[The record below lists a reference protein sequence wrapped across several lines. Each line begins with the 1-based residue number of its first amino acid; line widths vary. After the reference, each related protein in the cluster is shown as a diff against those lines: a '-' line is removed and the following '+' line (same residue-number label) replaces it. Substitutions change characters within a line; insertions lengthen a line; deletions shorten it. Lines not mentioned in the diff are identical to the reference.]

1 MISEITAN
9 NCFKFCL
16 RGSICAIADFL
27 VLEVFNSNQ
36 LSVYSYFIR
45 KASENSFVRSS
56 KRLMHG
62 SILPVTIPPRGIP
75 PGIYNFFSHLAV
87 YSPPPGTQKE
97 TIPHPRGSSSTTNT
111 LFCSKT
117 RRFGEN
123 FNYFLE
129 FIERRTLYNKN
140 MHTIFENEN

>member
-62 SILPVTIPPRGIP
+62 SILPVTIPPPGAYPRGFPI
-75 PGIYNFFSHLAV
+75 FFLTWRS
-87 YSPPPGTQKE
+87 
-97 TIPHPRGSSSTTNT
+97 IPHPRA
-111 LFCSKT
+111 
-117 RRFGEN
+117 RRKRQFPTPGAPHRPPIRC
-123 FNYFLE
+123 FVAKPDVLA
-129 FIERRTLYNKN
+129 RTS
-140 MHTIFENEN
+140 TIF